1 MECYNKAIIRYFE
14 ILRWFCQ
21 NNKQIF
27 LSGIDY
33 GRLNQAER
41 KEYLKQ
47 SFDSCALNIY
57 KGMTEIFIPK
67 FEEKAK
73 AEGLSETEQA
83 DYEKY
88 KQVLEISKVI
98 KTGVELGE
106 YKKTHPDG
114 EPTKDRKP
122 TAELMSCFLHKEN
135 NGSMNYVT
143 GKNHGFYCYSCSN
156 GKIIDIFN
164 LIDLMN
170 QWQGKGCLRFAE
182 QMSIAAEMF
191 VNGEIKVDNP
201 EDKHSNFI
209 KFTDEMRKT
218 MHNPHNKFID
228 IKNDNAGLKYLASR
242 GIDSYTAHRL
252 GVKTQ
257 YPTYE
262 SGISCGRAYIVC
274 INSNGSY
281 SRRAFLED
289 KELLAKNGDTQDIRW
304 LNSAGR
310 KIGFFNGQVVE
321 HARKWVETLFLV
333 EGAFDCMAVECLG
346 FHAVALNGVGN
357 EHAFYSMFLEG
368 KNIKCVCLSDYD
380 SAGIQLAQKLTTYN
394 GDIYVPDFYLN
405 KDSDCFLT
413 KYKDLNE
420 CLIADKVATQKALKE
435 LEIKANEYFNN
446 RNMGVLDNE

>member
-1 MECYNKAIIRYFE
+1 MSI
-14 ILRWFCQ
+14 
-21 NNKQIF
+21 
-27 LSGIDY
+27 G
-33 GRLNQAER
+33 
-41 KEYLKQ
+41 
-47 SFDSCALNIY
+47 
-57 KGMTEIFIPK
+57 
-67 FEEKAK
+67 
-73 AEGLSETEQA
+73 
-83 DYEKY
+83 
-88 KQVLEISKVI
+88 
-98 KTGVELGE
+98 
-106 YKKTHPDG
+106 KTHPEG
-114 EPTKDRKP
+114 EPAKDRKP

-135 NGSMNYVT
+135 NGSMNYIT

-281 SRRAFLED
+281 SRRAF
-289 KELLAKNGDTQDIRW
+289 
-304 LNSAGR
+304 
-310 KIGFFNGQVVE
+310 
-321 HARKWVETLFLV
+321 
-333 EGAFDCMAVECLG
+333 
-346 FHAVALNGVGN
+346 
-357 EHAFYSMFLEG
+357 
-368 KNIKCVCLSDYD
+368 
-380 SAGIQLAQKLTTYN
+380 
-394 GDIYVPDFYLN
+394 
-405 KDSDCFLT
+405 
-413 KYKDLNE
+413 
-420 CLIADKVATQKALKE
+420 
-435 LEIKANEYFNN
+435 
-446 RNMGVLDNE
+446 